1 MTKESMENKVALIT
15 GGSEGIGYGI
25 ADAFLDAGAK
35 VVITGRTQSKLDS
48 AVESLGSG
56 VTAIASDVSVAEGA
70 ADVINKVLENHGR
83 LDILV
88 NNAGIAMIKPIS
100 ECTVEDYDTIFD
112 PNVRGLFALT
122 QAAISELRKS
132 KGNIINIASSVGVK
146 GSPRWGVYSASKAAL
161 LMLSDLWAVDLAP
174 DVRVNCISP
183 GGMDTPL
190 YYKLFGEET
199 ENFREMVKGV
209 HLTGRLG
216 TAEEIARAALFVA
229 TETWVTGSNL
239 TIDGGLIHK
248 V

>member
-1 MTKESMENKVALIT
+1 MTQESMENKVALIT

-25 ADAFLDAGAK
+25 AEVFLGTGAK
-35 VVITGRTQSKLDS
+35 VVITGRTRSKLDS
-48 AVESLGSG
+48 AVESLGNR
-56 VTAIASDVSVAEGA
+56 VTAISADVSVADGA
-70 ADVINKVLENHGR
+70 PEVINQVLDQHGR

-88 NNAGIAMIKPIS
+88 NNAGIAMLKSIS
-100 ECTVEDYDTIFD
+100 ECTVGDYDTIFN

-122 QAAISELRKS
+122 QAAIPELRKS

-146 GSPRWGVYSASKAAL
+146 GSPRWGVYSASKAAV

-190 YYKLFGEET
+190 YYKIFGEDT
-199 ENFREMVKGV
+199 ENFKEKVKGV
-209 HLTGRLG
+209 HLMGRLG